1 MKILDLSNPR
11 SRAVAVAAMLLVPLL
26 SFAAWYVPT
35 MQQEQDDFPVIL
47 KQYGYSA
54 MALPS
59 RLFGPGTI
67 MTVETLRSGALDLH
81 LACRVDDA
89 ELEQRWQSS
98 PAMEMSFKTGVKQT
112 FRSSALAHKLIDY
125 GLFGERASAT
135 DLSLQDI
142 KIVTLPY
149 SDLIALRSKYLR
161 EACEQ
166 AVVWNLKQ
174 GAKVC
179 QSEEVLQADV
189 VYKNAAND
197 RIDIDVKLKPIESAG
212 ASGKIDNHG
221 TLNKTGKGDDLF
233 LGIKVRLN
241 HCFTLSENG
250 RDLVGSL

>member
-1 MKILDLSNPR
+1 
-11 SRAVAVAAMLLVPLL
+11 
-26 SFAAWYVPT
+26 
-35 MQQEQDDFPVIL
+35 
-47 KQYGYSA
+47 
-54 MALPS
+54 
-59 RLFGPGTI
+59 

-98 PAMEMSFKTGVKQT
+98 PAMEMSIKTGVKQT

-166 AVVWNLKQ
+166 AVVWNLKH

-189 VYKNAAND
+189 VYKNADKD
-197 RIDIDVKLKPIESAG
+197 RIDVDVKLKPIESVG
-212 ASGKIDNHG
+212 ASGKFDNEG